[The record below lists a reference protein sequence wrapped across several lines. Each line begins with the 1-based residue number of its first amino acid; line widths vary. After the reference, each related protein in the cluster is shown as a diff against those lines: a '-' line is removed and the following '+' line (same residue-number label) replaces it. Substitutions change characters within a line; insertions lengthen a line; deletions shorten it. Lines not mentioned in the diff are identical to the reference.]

1 MIIPLPS
8 LLPRADRTR
17 QSQPELF
24 GNDPQSFRSDFTER
38 RPGVP
43 QILLVEQPVEGSTV
57 LTHYHSQ
64 DQFQV
69 FIEGA
74 GTLGRHAVNPVT
86 VHYTNRYTGYGPIV
100 DGPRGVSYY
109 VLRPSFD
116 TLVTG
121 QYVHVPELRDKLKR
135 HPGPKRSIVVNAIST
150 LGDTEMRALQEV
162 RVQRVI
168 EVRPQDVEAGLFAD
182 VIILGPGMRYRCPD
196 PAGGGGQVALVLAG
210 EILHEGAR
218 FGCPSGVA
226 LTRDA
231 AAVELVAMEGGAQ
244 VLLMQYP
251 RRPAE
256 GV

>member
-24 GNDPQSFRSDFTER
+24 GHDPQSFRSDFTER

-69 FIEGA
+69 FMEGT
-74 GTLGRHAVNPVT
+74 GTLGRHAVKPVT

-100 DGPRGVSYY
+100 AGPQGVSYY

-135 HPGPKRSIVVNAIST
+135 HPGPKRSIVVDAIPT
-150 LGDTEMRALQEV
+150 LSESELRAVQEV

-168 EVRPQDVEAGLFAD
+168 EDRPQDVEAGLFAD
-182 VIILGPGMRYRCPD
+182 VVILGPGMRYKCPD
-196 PAGGGGQVALVLAG
+196 PHGGGGQVALVLAG
-210 EILHEGAR
+210 EILHEETR
-218 FGCPSGVA
+218 FGRPSGVA
-226 LTRDA
+226 LTRDTP
-231 AAVELVAMEGGAQ
+231 AVELVAAAEGAQ

>member
-69 FIEGA
+69 FIEGN

-86 VHYTNRYTGYGPIV
+86 VHYTNRYTGYGPIIA
-100 DGPRGVSYY
+100 GPQGVSYY

-121 QYVHVPELRDKLKR
+121 QYVHVPELRDKLKS
-135 HPGPKRSIVVNAIST
+135 HPGPKRSIVVDAIAIRSDAE
-150 LGDTEMRALQEV
+150 LRALREV
-162 RVQRVI
+162 EVQRVI
-168 EVRPQDVEAGLFAD
+168 EDRPQDVEAGLFAD

-196 PAGGGGQVALVLAG
+196 PEGGGGQVALVLAG
-210 EILHEGAR
+210 EILRDGAR
-218 FGCPSGVA
+218 FGRPSGIAV
-226 LTRDA
+226 TRDE
-231 AAVELVAMEGGAQ
+231 AAVELLAAGGGAQ

-251 RRPAE
+251 QRPAE
-256 GV
+256 GI